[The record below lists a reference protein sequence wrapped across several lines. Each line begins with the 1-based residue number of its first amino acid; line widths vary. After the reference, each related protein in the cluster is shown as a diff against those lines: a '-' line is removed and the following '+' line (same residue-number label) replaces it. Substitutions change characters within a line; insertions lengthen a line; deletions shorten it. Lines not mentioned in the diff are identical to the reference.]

1 MYTYMIDKRSYNTW
15 NDSDSPKNYRL
26 SNKNANSGQGKRSF
40 ELLVRRVQVIPKTI
54 WAIVIAL
61 HYLPGLEGK
70 IQDLDK

>member
-1 MYTYMIDKRSYNTW
+1 MTDKRSYNTW
-15 NDSDSPKNYRL
+15 NDSDSPNNYRL
-26 SNKNANSGQGKRSF
+26 SNKNANSGQGKSSF

-54 WAIVIAL
+54 WSIVIAL